1 MKKAIVYGALVIS
14 ALSFV
19 SCATTNG
26 ITADDV
32 ANGRGNCNSC
42 SGRYTPTATSV
53 LVKKE
58 TKKML
63 QSPVD
68 KMAGAEVDEYTY
80 YLVINENKTFSTIVN
95 IHGTKQYDFRAGTFQ
110 SKGDTLNLSYYK
122 NLRSA
127 YLTDKVVVDNR
138 KGEVYFLETD
148 LAKTTRLKILN
159 EL

>member
-1 MKKAIVYGALVIS
+1 MKKAIVYCVLAIS
-14 ALSFV
+14 ALYIT
-19 SCATTNG
+19 SCGTTNG
-26 ITADDV
+26 ITAEDV

-42 SGRYTPTATSV
+42 PDKYTPTTTSV
-53 LVKKE
+53 MVKKE

-68 KMAGAEVDEYTY
+68 KMAGTAMDAYTY

-95 IHGTKQYDFRAGTFQ
+95 IHSTKQYDFRAGTFQ
-110 SKGDTLNLSYYK
+110 TKGDTLKLKYYK
-122 NLRSA
+122 DLQSV
-127 YLTDKVVVDNR
+127 YLTDQVLVDNR
-138 KGEVYFLETD
+138 KGEMYFLGKD